1 MTVGYRVHLGVRGR
15 SVERAT
21 EEGECERGREGRQ
34 RERERGEGRRTGK
47 RGRVVTV
54 G

>member
-1 MTVGYRVHLGVRGR
+1 MTVGYRVHLGVWGR

-34 RERERGEGRRTGK
+34 RERGEGRRTGK
-47 RGRVVTV
+47 RSRVVTV